1 MEGSV
6 KSVESWLP
14 TEFNKNEFTSAFKS
28 GFNFPTEFPYEFD
41 LFGSSS
47 SPDESVVGSTETESS
62 EDDDFLAGLT
72 RRLTQKLTVKP
83 EKQRVM
89 AGSPEST
96 LSGIGS
102 WSVSSNGS
110 PNGVLSPPTTP
121 FGVKNDTWDL
131 IYAAAGQVARLKMN
145 SELGNKFDNM
155 NQGRGVFS
163 QEAELKNQNIG
174 FFSNQNSFPHMNQYH
189 SEARNGQVLKPRC
202 SSPWEKQQAKVCWQA
217 RPQPQPQSHY
227 QPPIQSRNRVSTGY
241 ENGGRCV
248 RPLGLPQSAWPPLE
262 VPTSQ
267 HSQPQQQQPSSGM
280 RAVFLSGSG
289 MKKERAGTGV
299 FLPRRYGNP
308 CDSKKKST
316 CSTALLP
323 PRVVQ
328 ALNLKFEDM
337 NMYGDS
343 HLRLNSFPSDY
354 DAMMGRRNVIVA
366 QQKRN
371 VLNNH
376 EVRLP
381 QEWTY

>member
-1 MEGSV
+1 MEPSL
-6 KSVESWLP
+6 KPQEPSWIS
-14 TEFNKNEFTSAFKS
+14 TGFNKNEFTSAFNS
-28 GFNFPTEFPYEFD
+28 VFNFPTEFPYEFD
-41 LFGSSS
+41 SFGSS
-47 SPDESVVGSTETESS
+47 PEESVIGSTETESS

-72 RRLTQKLTVKP
+72 RRLSQKLT

-121 FGVKNDTWDL
+121 FDGKSDTWDL
-131 IYAAAGQVARLKMN
+131 IYRAAGEVARLKMN
-145 SELGNKFDNM
+145 SDVGNKCHGQRTVM
-155 NQGRGVFS
+155 VPEPG
-163 QEAELKNQNIG
+163 LKNQNPG
-174 FFSNQNSFPHMNQYH
+174 FYPNHNSIPEMGQYQ
-189 SEARNGQVLKPRC
+189 SPARNGQVLKPRFA
-202 SSPWEKQQAKVCWQA
+202 SVWEKQQAKICWQA
-217 RPQPQPQSHY
+217 RSHAQSQAY
-227 QPPIQSRNRVSTGY
+227 QQPIQSRNRGVSTGY
-241 ENGGRCV
+241 ENGGGRCV

-262 VPTSQ
+262 VQTS
-267 HSQPQQQQPSSGM
+267 HHTTPQQQHSGSGM

-289 MKKERAGTGV
+289 VKKERAGTGV

-308 CDSKKKST
+308 NDSKKKSA
-316 CSTALLP
+316 CSAALLP

-328 ALNLKFEDM
+328 ALNLTFEDM
-337 NMYGDS
+337 NMNGDS
-343 HLRLNSFPSDY
+343 QLRLNSRFPSDY
-354 DAMMGRRNVIVA
+354 DAAVARRNAVVFA

-371 VLNNH
+371 HVLNNH